1 MEYFIK
7 TLSKNVRHLP
17 IKSWY
22 AINWPPHFRVPL
34 NVLLRPAQR
43 EGQLKYVHQATYNK
57 NRQSSLWVPNGF
69 TLLSILLDHLM
80 DFWFIELFSL
90 KYTIEKCDEI
100 IYIYNIFKPVAV
112 IDIYYFHN
120 KQEICKLKVYASF
133 SFFNMDKTEI

>member
-22 AINWPPHFRVPL
+22 AINWPPHFRAPL

-57 NRQSSLWVPNGF
+57 NRQSSLWVPNDPPI
-69 TLLSILLDHLM
+69 LSNRSILTVGEYLACWKSGGD
-80 DFWFIELFSL
+80 DG
-90 KYTIEKCDEI
+90 DR
-100 IYIYNIFKPVAV
+100 
-112 IDIYYFHN
+112 
-120 KQEICKLKVYASF
+120 
-133 SFFNMDKTEI
+133 